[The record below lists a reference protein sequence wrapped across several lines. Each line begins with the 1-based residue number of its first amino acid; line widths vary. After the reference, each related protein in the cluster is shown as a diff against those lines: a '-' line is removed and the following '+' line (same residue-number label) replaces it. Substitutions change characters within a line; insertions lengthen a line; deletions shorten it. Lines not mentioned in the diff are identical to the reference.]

1 VHPAILPGDRGDASY
16 RNLIVVAGESAA
28 PQRTLLA
35 SRWET
40 LRADHPLAPDLRKP
54 ILERHDAA
62 IQVSDVP
69 TLTDDYAPTD
79 ALLLLFQ

>member
-1 VHPAILPGDRGDASY
+1 VLAPL
-16 RNLIVVAGESAA
+16 AA

-35 SRWET
+35 DRWDGVRKE
-40 LRADHPLAPDLRKP
+40 HPLAPDLRKP
-54 ILERHDAA
+54 ILDRHDAA